1 MPLGQ
6 VPTGPPR
13 PLLCVSGHLEPF
25 LSLSLLTVQVTIIK
39 ANELRL
45 FPCTSGQ
52 EIAPLLPPLVLQP
65 PVS

>member
-6 VPTGPPR
+6 VQTGPLR
-13 PLLCVSGHLEPF
+13 PLLCVNGHLEPF
-25 LSLSLLTVQVTIIK
+25 LSLSLLTVQVTVIK
-39 ANELRL
+39 ANELQL

-52 EIAPLLPPLVLQP
+52 ETAAAPSLVLQP